1 MEPSNTVDSNANT
14 SDSKTVFLTGAAG
27 FIGSNFLRY
36 MFDKYPH
43 YKFIV
48 LDAMTYAGNMENIP
62 DYIKNS
68 DRFEFIYD
76 TVTNLEVVD
85 NCMKRSNMV
94 VHFAA
99 EAM

>member
-1 MEPSNTVDSNANT
+1 
-14 SDSKTVFLTGAAG
+14 
-27 FIGSNFLRY
+27 

-68 DRFEFIYD
+68 DRFEFVYD
-76 TVTNLEVVD
+76 TVTNPEVVD
-85 NCMKRSNMV
+85 ACMTRV
-94 VHFAA
+94 
-99 EAM
+99 